1 MLNIR
6 DYVIKLLYKDSFIA
20 SNLFKVRRF
29 YLRNEN

>member
-20 SNLFKVRRF
+20 SNLFKIRYS

>member
-20 SNLFKVRRF
+20 LNLFKVHRF